1 MRNILR
7 FVVVEVITAL
17 LLFTIGILYH
27 FTFEKNLLL
36 IFWSFLLEFL
46 IFILVNKQSK
56 EVLSIH
62 QIVKQFWLFFKST
75 ILIPMLVTI
84 ILIKEILV
92 NSSEIMIYFYLNI
105 IIMYFSIGL
114 ILSLGY
120 IISPKHS
127 IFNKCKSMK

>member
-7 FVVVEVITAL
+7 FIVIEVVTAL
-17 LLFTIGILYH
+17 LLFTIGIFYH

-36 IFWSFLLEFL
+36 IFWSFLIEFL
-46 IFILVNKQSK
+46 IFIFVNKQSK

-62 QIVKQFWLFFKST
+62 QIVKEFWLFFKST

-92 NSSEIMIYFYLNI
+92 NSSEMIIYFYLNI

-120 IISPKHS
+120 IISSKHS